1 VEHRLFTPWTVGISV
16 GAHLLF
22 ILLLALS
29 PLARPVRSLSL
40 GRTVTIRV
48 APGIPGRKSVAKPVT
63 PSAPK
68 AQEPSSKLPPP
79 ALGKPKPEAKP
90 AGMPA
95 PVPKAETAAA
105 PPENGRNGT
114 AAAGTTVQGLDAAY
128 FPFDYYVT
136 QFLNRLSANWY
147 KPVAPPGTVCVLRF
161 TITRSGRITD
171 AEVETPS
178 AYPAFD
184 RAALR
189 AVLSSNPLPPL
200 PFEFNE
206 DKLGVH
212 LKFE

>member
-1 VEHRLFTPWTVGISV
+1 MEHRLFTPWTVGISV
-16 GAHLLF
+16 GAHLVF

-29 PLARPVRSLSL
+29 PLARPARSISL
-40 GRTVTIRV
+40 GRTITIRV
-48 APGIPGRKSVAKPVT
+48 APGIPGRKAASKPA
-63 PSAPK
+63 APK
-68 AQEPSSKLPPP
+68 AQEPAKKLPPP
-79 ALGKPKPEAKP
+79 VAAKPKPDGKSEA
-90 AGMPA
+90 PA
-95 PVPKAETAAA
+95 PPRPVEGA
-105 PPENGRNGT
+105 PSPTVENGGSGA
-114 AAAGTTVQGLDAAY
+114 AAAGTLVQGLDAAY

-147 KPVAPPGTVCVLRF
+147 KPAAPPGTSCVVRF
-161 TITRSGRITD
+161 AITRSGRITD

-178 AYPAFD
+178 AHAAFD